1 MIRGQAD
8 ELVFWTFACMWM
20 RRRELRIEA
29 ARRDS
34 LDSSTEGAVG
44 GEISDVDS
52 KAEHL
57 VEAEEPRA
65 RAAASLPTVE
75 LQEKARG

>member
-1 MIRGQAD
+1 
-8 ELVFWTFACMWM
+8 MWM

-34 LDSSTEGAVG
+34 LDSSAEGVVG
-44 GEISDVDS
+44 GEISDIDS
-52 KAEHL
+52 KAEHP
-57 VEAEEPRA
+57 VEAEEPGA
-65 RAAASLPTVE
+65 RVAASLPAVE